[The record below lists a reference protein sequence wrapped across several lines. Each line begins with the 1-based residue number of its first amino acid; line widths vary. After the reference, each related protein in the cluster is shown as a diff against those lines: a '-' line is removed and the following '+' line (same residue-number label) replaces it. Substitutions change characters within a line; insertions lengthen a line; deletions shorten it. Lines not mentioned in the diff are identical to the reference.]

1 MAGKAGKRAGR
12 VAKVSELKAG
22 LSAYLARVK
31 RGEEV
36 LVTERGTPIARLVP
50 VAERRGRPASALEER
65 MERLIREGRAVRYGT
80 GRVSEEFWKLPLPT
94 VPDASLSQAVIEE
107 RGEGW

>member
-1 MAGKAGKRAGR
+1 MKGKPRRKAGR
-12 VAKVSELKAG
+12 VAQVSELKAG

-50 VAERRGRPASALEER
+50 IEQQEAASALEAR
-65 MERLIREGRAVRYGT
+65 VERLIREGRIVRHGT
-80 GRVSEEFWKLPLPT
+80 GRVSEEFWKLPLPDAR
-94 VPDASLSQAVIEE
+94 DASLSDAVIEE
-107 RGEGW
+107 REQGW

>member
-1 MAGKAGKRAGR
+1 MKGKPRKKAGR
-12 VAKVSELKAG
+12 VAQVSELKAG

-50 VAERRGRPASALEER
+50 IEQRGAASALEAR
-65 MERLIREGRAVRYGT
+65 VERLIREGRIVRHGT
-80 GRVSEEFWKLPLPT
+80 GRVSEEFWKLPLPK
-94 VPDASLSQAVIEE
+94 VKEGSMVQAVLDE
-107 RGEGW
+107 REAGW